1 MGMGLAGA
9 VLFSGVRPV
18 EREPVERE
26 AAGLSSGTKDER
38 QRAWTRRERER
49 ETD

>member
-9 VLFSGVRPV
+9 VLFSGVRS
-18 EREPVERE
+18 VERE
-26 AAGLSSGTKDER
+26 AAGLGSGTKDER
-38 QRAWTRRERER
+38 QRAWMKRER

>member
-18 EREPVERE
+18 ERE
-26 AAGLSSGTKDER
+26 AAGLSSSTKDER
-38 QRAWTRRERER
+38 QRNWTKRERER
-49 ETD
+49 ERERLIR